1 MKKYSA
7 CVGLVT
13 RGLLKTYPGHC
24 TRCARAA
31 RVDRLVPAL
40 AQREAGRTRARV
52 AVRTAAANFRVARS
66 DAGEVSGGEKSTRTV
81 VVVKRKGN
89 VSDLFLGIKMMPE
102 SDCLN
107 GYSI

>member
-7 CVGLVT
+7 CVGLVLVT

-52 AVRTAAANFRVARS
+52 DVCTAAANFRVARS
-66 DAGEVSGGEKSTRTV
+66 DAGEVSGGEKQSRM
-81 VVVKRKGN
+81 VVKLSEKAMCLICFEHK
-89 VSDLFLGIKMMPE
+89 SDARAE
-102 SDCLN
+102 
-107 GYSI
+107 